1 MEMRRDGINMADKDV
16 MEGREDLI
24 EIGSR
29 SDHNMVVAV
38 EMWSWDPV
46 DVKEMSEDLTEI
58 RG

>member
-1 MEMRRDGINMADKDV
+1 MEMRREDV
-16 MEGREDLI
+16 I
-24 EIGSR
+24 AIGSR

-58 RG
+58 SG